1 MERQS
6 ICAVCVRNDSG
17 AYNFLLLYFCNLL
30 FARDEIFLPYSTCI
44 ASPAEAFQC
53 EKYLIGSRAKQ
64 SQLRFDASATATKL
78 PWFKFHEMWYAR
90 DNEFLIL
97 RQFTTLDARRKGRT
111 VGQLNVSDDKNHL
124 CPESFE
130 KLYYLLMRILQFQI
144 DVSRKYNKI
153 KPWFC
158 WHFTNCNFQ
167 MIVDQTPITFLHSH
181 RSWGE
186 FIFEGTRERDRLQL
200 PNLILIL

>member
-1 MERQS
+1 
-6 ICAVCVRNDSG
+6 
-17 AYNFLLLYFCNLL
+17 
-30 FARDEIFLPYSTCI
+30 
-44 ASPAEAFQC
+44 
-53 EKYLIGSRAKQ
+53 
-64 SQLRFDASATATKL
+64 
-78 PWFKFHEMWYAR
+78 MWYAR

-153 KPWFC
+153 KP
-158 WHFTNCNFQ
+158 
-167 MIVDQTPITFLHSH
+167 
-181 RSWGE
+181 
-186 FIFEGTRERDRLQL
+186 
-200 PNLILIL
+200 